1 MEIKRIIA
9 LLIASIVF
17 NSTLIAQEKQTQT
30 NGKPIIQIFG
40 DFYAGFGEEK
50 EELGFELNRA
60 YLGYQYELKKGLS
73 INAVMDIGE
82 SKQVNDYQRI
92 AYIKNAQISWKRN
105 NLTLNAGLISTTQ
118 FNEIEKFWGKRYV
131 AKSFQDEY
139 KFGHSADL
147 GLSVAYKF
155 GEIISIDAIITN
167 GEGYKK
173 LQQNNS
179 FQYGLGATINPIKN
193 LYFRLYGG
201 INDENQANFSFFTG
215 YKSEKITLGAEYN
228 ILKDQKQGA
237 SFFGNFSINKNFDF
251 YARYDILEEEILL
264 TTQDNSS
271 VIAGFE
277 YRINDNIKISPNFK
291 ASIPRDNNLNTKYS
305 AFISCYFGI

>member
-1 MEIKRIIA
+1 MKIKRIIA

-17 NSTLIAQEKQTQT
+17 NSALIAQETQTQT
-30 NGKPIIQIFG
+30 NGKPIIQVFG
-40 DFYAGFGEEK
+40 DFYTDFKEDK

-73 INAVMDIGE
+73 IKAVMDIGE

-147 GLSVAYKF
+147 GLSAAYKF

-201 INDENQANFSFFTG
+201 VNDENQANFSFFTG

-228 ILKDQKQGA
+228 ILKGQKQGA

-264 TTQDNSS
+264 TTQGNSS

-291 ASIPRDNNLNTKYS
+291 ASIPRDNNPNTKYS